1 MTNITSHE
9 YWAKKGDVKLYI
21 YRKYAGAPEGKPVLL
36 LVHGSSLSA
45 LPSYDIQVP
54 DADPGYSFMDRC
66 AERGFDVWT
75 LDHEGYGRSTRT
87 DSNSNISMAVA
98 DLSAAAV
105 VVEKET
111 GQSRFHCYGQSS
123 GALRAALFAQKQ
135 PHRIDRLVLDAFVW
149 TGEGSPTLAKRREQL
164 PYLRKNNV
172 RKIDKEMIRGIFT
185 RDKPGT
191 SEPLIADAVAEA
203 QLSYG
208 EMIPTGTYLDMC
220 ANLPV
225 VDPAEISNP
234 VLIMRGEHDGIASMQ
249 DLTAFFEKLPNGD
262 KEFSVLPG
270 TAHIPHFGVNRHR
283 FYHILFA
290 FLEMPERRDIK
301 H

>member
-1 MTNITSHE
+1 MTSISSRQ
-9 YWAKKGDVKLYI
+9 YVARKGDIDLAV
-21 YRKYAGAPEGKPVLL
+21 YRKYMGSPEGKPVLM

-45 LPSYDIQVP
+45 MPSYDIQILG
-54 DADPGYSFMDRC
+54 ASPGYSFMDQC
-66 AERGFDVWT
+66 ARRGFDVWT
-75 LDHEGYGRSTRT
+75 LDHEGYGRSSRT
-87 DSNSNISMAVA
+87 DSNSNIAMAVG
-98 DLSAAAV
+98 DLSAAAE

-111 GQSRFHCYGQSS
+111 GQSHFHCYGQSS

-135 PHRIDRLVLDAFVW
+135 PDRVDRLVLDAFVW
-149 TGEGSPTLAKRREQL
+149 TGEGSPTLEKRREQL
-164 PYLRKNNV
+164 PFLRSNNV
-172 RKIDKEMIRGIFT
+172 RKIDKEMIRSIFT

-191 SEPLIADAVAEA
+191 SDPLIADAVAEA

-208 EMIPTGTYLDMC
+208 DTIPTGTYLDMC

-225 VDPAEISNP
+225 VDPAEIRSP
-234 VLIMRGEHDGIASMQ
+234 VLIMRGEHDGIATMQ

-262 KEFSVLPG
+262 KVFAVLPG

-283 FYHILFA
+283 FYHVLFS
-290 FLEMPERRDIK
+290 FLEMPDRGDIR